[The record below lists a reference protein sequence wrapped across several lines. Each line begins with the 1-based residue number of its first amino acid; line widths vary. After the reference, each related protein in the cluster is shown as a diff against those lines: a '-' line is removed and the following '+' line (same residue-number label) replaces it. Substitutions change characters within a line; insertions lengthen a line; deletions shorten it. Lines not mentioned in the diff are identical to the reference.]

1 MDKHKNQKGVSLIEA
16 MISLAVFSMA
26 LAMLYIFYVQ
36 GSEIDRYS
44 SEQYQAVESARR
56 GLKTMVKELR
66 EASAGDDGSYILAS
80 ADDQEIVFF
89 SDVDADLATERIR
102 YFLEDNYLKKG
113 TVEPTGDPIEYPE
126 AQEQIIIVSEYVR
139 NDTAPIFTYYNGDY
153 PGDDINNPLP
163 TPTRL
168 IETKLIN
175 VYLKVNVNPETAPEN
190 IEIQSDVQ
198 IRNLKNNL

>member
-1 MDKHKNQKGVSLIEA
+1 MINRLNIKGVSLIEA
-16 MISLAVFSMA
+16 MVSLAIFSMA
-26 LAMLYIFYVQ
+26 LALLYIFYIQ
-36 GSEIDRYS
+36 GSRIDRFS

-66 EASAGDDGSYILAS
+66 EASAGDDGSYILSS
-80 ADDQEIVFF
+80 AEDQEIIFF
-89 SDVDADLATERIR
+89 SDVDADLSTERIR
-102 YFLEDNYLKKG
+102 YFLDNTFLKKG
-113 TVEPTGDPIEYPE
+113 TIEPTVDPITYPE
-126 AQEQIIIVSEYVR
+126 AQEQISVIADNVR
-139 NDTAPIFTYYNGDY
+139 NNTVAIFTYYNGDY

-175 VYLKVNVNPETAPEN
+175 IYLDINVNPDMAPEN